1 MTPPDAAA
9 TGAPEP
15 CRLCGAALAPGRGF
29 SFGGRRYARCTGCRA
44 HAATPHPD
52 ADQLE
57 AFYRDRYYALFGP
70 AEATARRRAMLRRLV
85 AEIPRRPPGRLL
97 DVGCGAGH
105 LLALARDAG
114 WDVAGVDPS
123 AEGCA
128 RAAGRY
134 GFRVTASS
142 LEAAGMPDAM
152 FDVVT
157 LVNVLDQAP
166 DPALLLAA
174 ARRTL
179 RPGGLLVVRV
189 PNGDFHRAAWRAIRL
204 LPSPVSRR
212 ARSLVIF
219 HSLCLGARTLRGLL
233 ERNGFRRVRVRNAPL
248 SGSEWSVPGNARGRV
263 ALACMAAAARAG
275 ATLGT
280 ALTGGR
286 IVWAPSLL
294 AYAEREA
301 A

>member
-1 MTPPDAAA
+1 
-9 TGAPEP
+9 
-15 CRLCGAALAPGRGF
+15 
-29 SFGGRRYARCTGCRA
+29 
-44 HAATPHPD
+44 
-52 ADQLE
+52 
-57 AFYRDRYYALFGP
+57 
-70 AEATARRRAMLRRLV
+70 MLRRLV

-123 AEGCA
+123 AEGCT

>member
-1 MTPPDAAA
+1 
-9 TGAPEP
+9 
-15 CRLCGAALAPGRGF
+15 
-29 SFGGRRYARCTGCRA
+29 
-44 HAATPHPD
+44 
-52 ADQLE
+52 
-57 AFYRDRYYALFGP
+57 
-70 AEATARRRAMLRRLV
+70 MLRRLV

-128 RAAGRY
+128 LARAQY
-134 GFRVTASS
+134 GLEVTASF
-142 LEAAGMPDAM
+142 LEAADMPDAF
-152 FDVVT
+152 FDVIT

-212 ARSLVIF
+212 ARSLVVF
-219 HSLCLGARTLRGLL
+219 HSLCLSAWALRALL
-233 ERNGFRRVRVRNAPL
+233 ERSGFSRVRVCNAPI
-248 SGSEWSVPGNARGRV
+248 SGSEWSVPRSAAGRV
-263 ALACMAAAARAG
+263 ALACMAALARAG
-275 ATLGT
+275 AALGA

-286 IVWAPSLL
+286 ILSSPSLL